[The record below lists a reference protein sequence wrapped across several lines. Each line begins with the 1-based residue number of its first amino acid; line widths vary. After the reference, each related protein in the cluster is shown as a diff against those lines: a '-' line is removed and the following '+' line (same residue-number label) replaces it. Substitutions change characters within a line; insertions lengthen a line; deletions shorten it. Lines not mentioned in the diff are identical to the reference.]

1 MVHMKRTFSTFII
14 LAGLLAGASHAE
26 LTVSSVFSDH
36 AVLQREMAVPVWGTA
51 DPGAKVTVKFRQQ
64 AKKAVAGKDGSWRV
78 KLDALEVGKPSAMT
92 ISDGGAKEITI
103 NDILVGEVWVG
114 SGQSNMAG
122 GAGGY
127 AKRDA
132 TLAKLIENGPYP
144 KMRLMKG
151 GPTPTWV
158 EATPETIPGFSAILF
173 AYGEKLHRELD
184 VPVGL
189 IVGAVGGTPSGNW
202 LSKDAYDRSEACK
215 KAAAEFSKTH
225 DPAQAQKMYE
235 AKLAAWEKQVAK
247 AKAEGKKPRGRKPGP
262 PNAAGE
268 CTRGEIGNLYE
279 RFIRSVVGY
288 GIRGV
293 LWDQGESGTAVVGV
307 DQYSMMGALIS
318 GWRREW
324 GQGDFPFIYIQK
336 PSGGG
341 AAFDPKNPI
350 SREADKYAAAPTA
363 VPAVADAARRLEF
376 IRIMDYPKAHMVPA
390 CDLGSGVHP
399 INKWGYGNRA
409 GEVALS
415 AVYGKDLLA
424 HGPRYKSHKAEGKAI
439 RVSFDNVGQGLTSVH
454 GDGLTGFAIAG
465 ADKKFVWADARI
477 DGDSV
482 VVSSDQVAKPVAVR
496 FACSKNRAWA
506 NLFNKDGLPA
516 LAFRTDDW

>member
-1 MVHMKRTFSTFII
+1 MKRNIFTIAI
-14 LAGLLAGASHAE
+14 VAGLLAPAVCHAE
-26 LTVSSVFSDH
+26 FTVASAFSDH
-36 AVLQREMAVPVWGTA
+36 AVLQRDMAVPVWGTA

-64 AKKAVAGKDGSWRV
+64 AKQAVAGKDGSWQV
-78 KLDALEVGKPSAMT
+78 KLDPLVAGGPAELC
-92 ISDGGAKEITI
+92 INDGGAKTITVT
-103 NDILVGEVWVG
+103 DILIGEVWVG

-132 TLAKLIENGPYP
+132 TLAKLIESAPYP
-144 KMRLMKG
+144 KIRLLKG
-151 GPTPTWV
+151 GPTPTWI
-158 EATPETIPGFSAILF
+158 EATPQTIPGFSAILF
-173 AYGEKLHRELD
+173 AFGEKLHRELD

-189 IVGAVGGTPSGNW
+189 VVGAVGGTPSGSW
-202 LSKDAYDRSEACK
+202 LSKDAYGRSEACE
-215 KAAAEFSKTH
+215 KAVAGSLEDYDAEKE
-225 DPAQAQKMYE
+225 QKAYE

-247 AKAEGKKPRGRKPGP
+247 AKAEGRKPRGRKPGP
-262 PNAAGE
+262 PKAPGAS
-268 CTRGEIGNLYE
+268 TRGEIGNLYE

-293 LWDQGESGTAVVGV
+293 LWDQGESGTAVIGV
-307 DQYSMMGALIS
+307 DQYSMMNALIS

-324 GQGDFPFIYIQK
+324 GQGDFPFIYVQK
-336 PSGGG
+336 PSCGGP
-341 AAFDPKNPI
+341 AFDPRNPI
-350 SREADKYAAAPTA
+350 TREADKYSAPPAA
-363 VPAVADAARRLEF
+363 VPDVGDAARRLEF
-376 IRIMDYPKAHMVPA
+376 IRIMDNRKAHMVPA
-390 CDLGSGVHP
+390 CDLGPGVHP

-424 HGPRYKSHKAEGKAI
+424 HGPRYKSHKVEGRAI
-439 RVSFDNVGQGLTSVH
+439 RVRFDNVGKGLTGVH

-465 ADKKFVWADARI
+465 ADKKFVWAEARI

-482 VVSSDQVAKPVAVR
+482 VVSSDKVVEPVAVR

-516 LAFRTDDW
+516 LAFRTDDR